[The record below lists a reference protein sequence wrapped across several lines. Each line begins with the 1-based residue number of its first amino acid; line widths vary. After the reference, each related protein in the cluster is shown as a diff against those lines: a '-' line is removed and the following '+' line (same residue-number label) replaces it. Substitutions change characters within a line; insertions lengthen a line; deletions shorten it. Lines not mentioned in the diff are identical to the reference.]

1 MKIEFKDKSYLEIKR
16 DGDKVVVVI
25 QAKDHQNS
33 LKKITNSV
41 EIDMEEFKKIIRE
54 VNS

>member
-1 MKIEFKDKSYLEIKR
+1 MKIEFEDKSYLEIKKN
-16 DGDKVVVVI
+16 DDKVVVVI

-41 EIDMEEFKKIIRE
+41 EIGLEDFKKIIVE
-54 VNS
+54 ITS